1 MTVRA
6 WKPVVVL
13 SLVGV
18 GLVSVATAAPAST
31 APASA
36 VVFPAGFGTPIYV
49 GGTKVY
55 SPPPATTTTIAAT
68 TTSTGVPTSTS
79 TTSTTTAPTSTT
91 TTTVPSTTSSTLPS
105 TSPGCGLTQAAFCE
119 TFDAPAGNPATRTGD
134 LNPTLWGVSRTNT
147 AVNLGQGQWNVWAAA
162 TLNGSKISPPN
173 DVRVINGQL
182 VEAVNDN
189 GGQSE
194 LAMYPKQPF
203 DIDGRTGSVVF
214 DTNAD
219 SQGPHAAWQEIW
231 WTDQPVPSPGD
242 QRSAQVPFAR
252 NSFGLAISGQCTGN
266 VPYQQG
272 GTGPYIGIDHM
283 SMTANYAPTNVN
295 FTNVG
300 CVKKGTST
308 AMNHFEIRISQTRV
322 EVWAT
327 DAGSTVLRQIA
338 NADVT
343 MPMTRGV
350 VWMQD
355 VHYNACKFNTQCDHQ
370 FTWDNFGFDGPAPY
384 RDLTFDVQDRTPTSL
399 GWSLADTN
407 ITLTV
412 PGVYWTQT
420 PTAAYVLLNYFATD
434 TNRPTVRVN
443 GGTWSPSPNNGSTGY
458 GWSTIAIPIPFTDL
472 KVGVNTIEVQGGQP
486 TVISNINIALIA
498 AAPVP

>member
-105 TSPGCGLTQAAFCE
+105 TSPGCELTQAAFCE

-134 LNPTLWGVSRTNT
+134 LNPTLWGVSRTRVSGVGVSNDWLT
-147 AVNLGQGQWNVWAAA
+147 T
-162 TLNGSKISPPN
+162 TLNGATVAPPR
-173 DVRVINGQL
+173 DVQIVNGQL
-182 VEAVNDN
+182 VEAISDG
-189 GGQSE
+189 GGQAM

-203 DIDGRTGSVVF
+203 DIAARTGTATF
-214 DTNAD
+214 DVAND
-219 SQGPHAAWQEIW
+219 SQGIHAAWPEFW
-231 WTDQPVPSPGD
+231 WTDQPVPDPKGALTTMSPY
-242 QRSAQVPFAR
+242 AR
-252 NSFGLAISGQCTGN
+252 NSFGFALAGQCDGD
-266 VPYQQG
+266 VAYQVG
-272 GTGPYIGIDHM
+272 GPAAYVGVSEMMVTR
-283 SMTANYAPTNVN
+283 NYTFTDLN

-300 CVKKGTST
+300 CVKKGTAA
-308 AMNHFEIRISQTRV
+308 AMNRFQVKINTTRI
-322 EVWAT
+322 EVWGS
-327 DAGSTVLRQIA
+327 DGGSTVLHLLA
-338 NADVT
+338 YADYPNLT
-343 MPMTRGV
+343 LTRGV
-350 VWMQD
+350 VWLED
-355 VHYNACKFNTQCDHQ
+355 VHYNACKFNTQCNHQ
-370 FTWDNFGFDGPAPY
+370 FTWDNLGFDGPAPY
-384 RDLTFDVQDRTPTSL
+384 RDLTFDAQDANPNHL
-399 GWSLADTN
+399 GYASGTTVN
-407 ITLTV
+407 I
-412 PGVYWTQT
+412 PGVYTLQP
-420 PTAAYVLLNYFATD
+420 PTAAAVNFSWYATQ
-434 TNRPTVRVN
+434 TSVPTVSVN
-443 GGTWSPSPNNGSTGY
+443 GGPAHSTVWPFNGEAYTVR
-458 GWSTIAIPIPFTDL
+458 TISVPIDYAELHAGTNTVTFTTPEDS
-472 KVGVNTIEVQGGQP
+472 VA
-486 TVISNINIALIA
+486 NINIVLVA